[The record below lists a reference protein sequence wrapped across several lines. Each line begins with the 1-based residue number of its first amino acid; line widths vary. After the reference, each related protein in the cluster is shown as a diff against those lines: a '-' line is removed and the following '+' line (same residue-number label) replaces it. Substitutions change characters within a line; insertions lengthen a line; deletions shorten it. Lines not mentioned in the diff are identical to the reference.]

1 MTQHTPEQA
10 SSPPHLRR
18 SPRRVTV
25 AATQFACGWDR
36 GRNIDHAE
44 GLVRRAAAD
53 GAQVILLQE
62 LFETPY
68 FCIEQDSRHLRLATT
83 LAENPAVAR
92 LREVARELSV
102 VLPVSFFER
111 AGNAYFNSIAI
122 VDADGSLLGIYR
134 KAHIP
139 NGAGYQEKTYFSPG
153 DTGFRVWNTRY
164 GRLGVG
170 ICWDQWFPECA
181 RVMALLGAEML
192 LYPTA
197 IGSEPPPAL
206 PVNSRDHWRRTQQ
219 GHAAANLMP
228 LIASNRHGVE
238 RSLQDPDNL
247 HLRFY
252 GSSFIADATGA
263 LVADAPEEGDAVL
276 LAEFDLAQLAEL
288 RDNWFVFR
296 DRRPDL
302 YSPLLTLDGITAQ
315 P

>member
-1 MTQHTPEQA
+1 MTQHRPDQPTAP
-10 SSPPHLRR
+10 SHLART
-18 SPRRVTV
+18 PRRVTV

-36 GRNIDHAE
+36 QQNMDRAE
-44 GLVRRAAAD
+44 ALVRQAARD

-83 LAENPAVAR
+83 LAENPAVERMRA
-92 LREVARELSV
+92 VARELQV

-122 VDADGSLLGIYR
+122 VDADGVVLGIYR

-170 ICWDQWFPECA
+170 ICWDQWFPEAA
-181 RVMALLGAEML
+181 RIMALKGAELL

-206 PVNSRDHWRRTQQ
+206 PVNSRHHWQRTQQ

-228 LIASNRHGVE
+228 LIASNRHGLE
-238 RSLQDPDNL
+238 RSLQDPEGL
-247 HLRFY
+247 YLRFY

-263 LVADAPEEGDAVL
+263 LLAEAPEQGDAVL
-276 LAEFDLAQLAEL
+276 LAEFDLAELAEL

-302 YSPLLTLDGITAQ
+302 YAPLLTLDGIT
-315 P
+315 PKS

>member
-1 MTQHTPEQA
+1 M
-10 SSPPHLRR
+10 
-18 SPRRVTV
+18 
-25 AATQFACGWDR
+25 DR
-36 GRNIDHAE
+36 AE
-44 GLVRRAAAD
+44 ALVRQAARD

-83 LAENPAVAR
+83 LAANPAVQRMRA
-92 LREVARELSV
+92 VARELDV
-102 VLPVSFFER
+102 VLPVSFFEH

-122 VDADGSLLGIYR
+122 VDADGSVLGVYR

-153 DTGFRVWNTRY
+153 DTGFRVWNTRH

-170 ICWDQWFPECA
+170 ICWDQWFPEAA
-181 RVMALLGAEML
+181 RVMALMGAELL

-206 PVNSRDHWRRTQQ
+206 PVNSRGHWQRTQQ

-238 RSLQDPDNL
+238 RSLQDPENL

-263 LVADAPEEGDAVL
+263 LVAEAAEDQDAVL
-276 LAEFDLAQLAEL
+276 LAEFDLAELAEL

-302 YSPLLTLDGITAQ
+302 YAPLLTLDGITPQ